1 MDALE
6 AKLLEVVKVPLAQT
20 HEGTISKGATKN
32 LKPLLKASQTVVIG
46 PGITTH
52 PETRDFLCSILPMI
66 NVPLIIDAD
75 AINIVAKEPGILKE
89 VKAPFIM
96 TPHPGELGRLISM
109 TPQDINKR
117 RIDLAR
123 AYADR
128 FNCTLV
134 LKGAPTVI
142 AGPGGETYVNP
153 TGNSGL
159 ASAGSGDVLVGMIGG
174 FMAQKMLPI
183 NAAITGVFLHGL
195 CADLAMDKNNEYSLM
210 AGDLIDYIHKALNFL
225 LRRRFAE

>member
-1 MDALE
+1 M
-6 AKLLEVVKVPLAQT
+6 
-20 HEGTISKGATKN
+20 
-32 LKPLLKASQTVVIG
+32 
-46 PGITTH
+46 ITA
-52 PETRDFLCSILPMI
+52 
-66 NVPLIIDAD
+66 PLIIDAD
-75 AINIVAKEPGILKE
+75 AINIVAKDPAILKE
-89 VKAPFIM
+89 IKAPFIM

-109 TPQDINKR
+109 TPQEINKR
-117 RIDLAR
+117 RIDLAQD
-123 AYADR
+123 YAER
-128 FNCTLV
+128 FNCVLV

-174 FMAQKMLPI
+174 FVAQKMLPL
-183 NAAITGVFLHGL
+183 NAAMTAVFLHGL
-195 CADLAMDKNNEYSLM
+195 CADLAMDENNEYSLM